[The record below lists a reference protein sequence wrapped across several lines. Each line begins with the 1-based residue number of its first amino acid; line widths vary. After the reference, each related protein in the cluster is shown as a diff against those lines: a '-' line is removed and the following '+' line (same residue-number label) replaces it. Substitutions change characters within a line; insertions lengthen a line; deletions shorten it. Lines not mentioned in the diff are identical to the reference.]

1 MSAMSEAM
9 RFEQRMSDSDALMW
23 GIEADPLLRS
33 TIIAI
38 AVLDRAPD
46 RARLEAKVER
56 GTLDIPRLRQRAVT
70 PPWRVAPPRWVV
82 DPNFDIRFHV
92 RWTKAAGDGSTR
104 SLLDFAAPIAMQG
117 FDRARPLWE
126 FTVVEGLADGRA
138 ALIQKIHH
146 CVTDGVGGMKMA
158 MMLLDLE
165 RDAAPGNEPP
175 PAPEP
180 ESFTPLELLRDGLA
194 HERRRQFGIVQ
205 RSAGQLRAAIADP
218 VTTALTA
225 AGGAASLARMLR
237 PAFAPL
243 SPIMTGRSLSAR
255 FDVLSAPLGEL
266 KAAAKKAEGRLN
278 DAFVAAVAGG
288 LARYH
293 DRRGAPV
300 QALRMSMPINIRA
313 ADSEV
318 ISGNQFAP
326 ARFPVPMTIADP
338 LERMR
343 QVRELVATQRGEPA
357 LAFTEAVAGIL
368 TRLPTGITTQLFGG
382 MLKGMDFV
390 TSNVPGAPIPVYLAG
405 ARVEANYALGPL
417 SGAAINVTLLS
428 HLDEV
433 FVGVNSDPAA
443 VPDPELLMACLEEG
457 FAEVRK
463 VA

>member
-1 MSAMSEAM
+1 MTEPM

-38 AVLDRAPD
+38 NLLDRAPD
-46 RARLEAKVER
+46 RARLLAKVEQATR
-56 GTLDIPRLRQRAVT
+56 EIPRLRQRAVS

-82 DPNFDIRFHV
+82 DANFDLRYHV
-92 RWTKAAGDGSTR
+92 RWTKAVGDGSLR
-104 SLLDFAAPIAMQG
+104 ALLDFAAPIAMQS

-138 ALIQKIHH
+138 ELIQKVHH
-146 CVTDGVGGMKMA
+146 SVTDGVGGMKMA

-165 RDAAPGNEPP
+165 RD
-175 PAPEP
+175 PAPNDEP
-180 ESFTPLELLRDGLA
+180 VPDAPAAEHFTPMQLLRDGLA

-205 RSAGQLRAAIADP
+205 RSVGQVRGAISDP
-218 VTTALTA
+218 LTTAAAAA
-225 AGGAASLARMLR
+225 AGTASLARMLR
-237 PAFAPL
+237 PAFAPM

-255 FDVLSAPLGEL
+255 FDVVSAPLSEL

-293 DRRGAPV
+293 ERHGAPV
-300 QALRMSMPINIRA
+300 DELRMSMPISVRA
-313 ADSEV
+313 ADSDV
-318 ISGNQFAP
+318 MGGNQFVP
-326 ARFPVPMTIADP
+326 ARFPVPMNIADP

-343 QVRELVATQRGEPA
+343 HVRELVQTQRAEPA
-357 LAFTEAVAGIL
+357 LSFTEAIAGIL
-368 TRLPTGITTQLFGG
+368 TRLPTGITTQIFGG

-405 ARVEANYALGPL
+405 AKLDANYALGPL
-417 SGAAINVTLLS
+417 SGAAINITLLS
-428 HLDEV
+428 HLDDV

-443 VPDPELLMACLEEG
+443 VPDPDVLIQCLEEG
-457 FAEVRK
+457 FAEVRR

>member
-1 MSAMSEAM
+1 MTEPM

-38 AVLDRAPD
+38 AVLDQAPD
-46 RARLEAKVER
+46 HEQLMAKVHR
-56 GTLDIPRLRQRAVT
+56 GTLDIARLRQRAVS

-82 DPNFDIRFHV
+82 DPNFDLRYHV
-92 RWTKAAGDGSTR
+92 RFTNAVGDGSLR
-104 SLLDFAAPIAMQG
+104 SLLDFAAPIAMQS

-126 FTVVEGLADGRA
+126 FTVVEGLANGQA
-138 ALIQKIHH
+138 ALIQKVHH
-146 CVTDGVGGMKMA
+146 AVTDGVGGMKMA

-165 RDAAPGNEPP
+165 RDPAPSSDEPP

-180 ESFTPLELLRDGLA
+180 ETYSPIELLRDGLA
-194 HERRRQFGIVQ
+194 HERRRQLGIAQ
-205 RSAGQLRAAIADP
+205 RSVGDARAA
-218 VTTALTA
+218 A
-225 AGGAASLARMLR
+225 ARPLDTMRSAAMGAASLARMLR
-237 PAFAPL
+237 PVFAPM

-255 FDVLSAPLGEL
+255 FDVVSAPLGEM
-266 KAAAKKAEGRLN
+266 KAAAKKADGRLN
-278 DAFVAAVAGG
+278 DAFVAAIAGG

-293 DRRGAPV
+293 ERHGVPV
-300 QALRMSMPINIRA
+300 EALRMSMPINIRA

-318 ISGNQFAP
+318 MGGNQFVP
-326 ARFPVPMTIADP
+326 VRFAVPMNIADP

-343 QVRELVATQRGEPA
+343 QVRELVATQRAEPA

-368 TRLPTGITTQLFGG
+368 NRLPTGMTTQLFGG

-390 TSNVPGAPIPVYLAG
+390 TSNVPGAPIPVFLAG
-405 ARVEANYALGPL
+405 AQVTANYALGPL
-417 SGAAINVTLLS
+417 SGAAINATLLS
-428 HLDEV
+428 HLDDV
-433 FVGVNSDPAA
+433 FVGINSDPAA
-443 VPDPELLMACLEEG
+443 VPDPEVLTECLEEG

>member
-1 MSAMSEAM
+1 M
-9 RFEQRMSDSDALMW
+9 RFEQRMSDTDALMW

-38 AVLDRAPD
+38 ALLDRAPD

-56 GTLDIPRLRQRAVT
+56 GTRDIARLRQRAVT

-82 DPNFDIRFHV
+82 DPNFDMRYHV
-92 RWTKAAGDGSTR
+92 RWTNAVGDGSLR
-104 SLLDFAAPIAMQG
+104 ALLDFAAPIAMQS

-126 FTVVEGLADGRA
+126 FTVVEGLADGKA
-138 ALIQKIHH
+138 ALIQKVHH
-146 CVTDGVGGMKMA
+146 AVTDGVGGMKMA

-165 RDAAPGNEPP
+165 REPSGVEDP
-175 PAPEP
+175 MPDAPEP
-180 ESFTPLELLRDGLA
+180 EFYGPIDLLRDGLA
-194 HERRRQFGIVQ
+194 HERRRQLGIAQ
-205 RSAGQLRAAIADP
+205 RSVGQFVD
-218 VTTALTA
+218 ALTKPAITAVSA
-225 AGGAASLARMLR
+225 ASGVASLARMMR
-237 PAFAPL
+237 PVFAPM

-255 FDVLSAPLGEL
+255 FDVVSAPLSEL
-266 KAAAKKAEGRLN
+266 KAAAKKADGRLN
-278 DAFVAAVAGG
+278 DAFVAAIAGG

-293 DRRGAPV
+293 ERRGAPV
-300 QALRMSMPINIRA
+300 EALRMSMPINIRA

-318 ISGNQFAP
+318 MGGNQFVP
-326 ARFPVPMTIADP
+326 ARFSVPMNIADP

-343 QVRELVATQRGEPA
+343 QVRELVATQRAEPA

-368 TRLPTGITTQLFGG
+368 NRLPTGITTQVFGG

-405 ARVEANYALGPL
+405 AQVEANYALGPL
-417 SGAAINVTLLS
+417 SGAAINATLLS
-428 HLDEV
+428 HLDDV
-433 FVGVNSDPAA
+433 FVGINSDPAA
-443 VPDPELLMACLEEG
+443 VPDPELLVECLEEG

>member
-1 MSAMSEAM
+1 M

-38 AVLDRAPD
+38 AVLDQAPD
-46 RARLEAKVER
+46 HEQLMAKVHR
-56 GTLDIPRLRQRAVT
+56 GTLDIARLRQRAVS

-82 DPNFDIRFHV
+82 DPNFDLRYHV
-92 RWTKAAGDGSTR
+92 RFTNAVGDGSLR
-104 SLLDFAAPIAMQG
+104 SLLDFAAPIAMQS

-126 FTVVEGLADGRA
+126 FTVVEGLANGQA
-138 ALIQKIHH
+138 ALIQKVHH
-146 CVTDGVGGMKMA
+146 AVTDGVGGMKMA

-165 RDAAPGNEPP
+165 RDPAPSSDEPP

-180 ESFTPLELLRDGLA
+180 ETYSPIELLRDGLA
-194 HERRRQFGIVQ
+194 HERRRQLGIAQ
-205 RSAGQLRAAIADP
+205 RSVGDARAA
-218 VTTALTA
+218 A
-225 AGGAASLARMLR
+225 ARPLDTMRSAAMGAASLARMLR
-237 PAFAPL
+237 PVFAPM

-255 FDVLSAPLGEL
+255 FDVVSAPLGEM
-266 KAAAKKAEGRLN
+266 KAAAKKADGRLN
-278 DAFVAAVAGG
+278 DAFVAAIAGG

-293 DRRGAPV
+293 ERHGVPV
-300 QALRMSMPINIRA
+300 EALRMSMPINIRA

-318 ISGNQFAP
+318 MGGNQFVP
-326 ARFPVPMTIADP
+326 VRFAVPMNIADP

-343 QVRELVATQRGEPA
+343 QVRELVATQRAEPA

-368 TRLPTGITTQLFGG
+368 NRLPTGMTTQLFGG

-390 TSNVPGAPIPVYLAG
+390 TSNVPGAPIPVFLAG
-405 ARVEANYALGPL
+405 AQVTANYALGPL
-417 SGAAINVTLLS
+417 SGAAINATLLS
-428 HLDEV
+428 HLDDV
-433 FVGVNSDPAA
+433 FVGINSDPAA
-443 VPDPELLMACLEEG
+443 VPDPEVLTECLEEG